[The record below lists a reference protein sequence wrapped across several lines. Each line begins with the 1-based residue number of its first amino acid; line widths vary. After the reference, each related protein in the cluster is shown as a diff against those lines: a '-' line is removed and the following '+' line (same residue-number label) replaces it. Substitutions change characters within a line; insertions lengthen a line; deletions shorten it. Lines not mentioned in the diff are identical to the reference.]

1 MAENNRIAIVT
12 LKHSLE
18 AAQKIQRNIGGDILI
33 YSPKAFREAFSY
45 DSIIAIMSLGIAT
58 RGIAPL
64 LKNKWVDPAVVVLD
78 SKLNYAIPLV
88 GGHHG
93 ANSLARSLAKLGIV
107 PIITTATEVEETSEG
122 KLVLGIGSRRGV
134 SKEEV
139 VRAIQD
145 ALSEIGAGMED
156 VEILASASL
165 KINEEGI
172 REAAR
177 VLGKTLAFVPRNI
190 INRIETPSDSKA
202 ACLGLDGVCEP
213 CAIALARHKKLVLE
227 KRAYGRVTIA
237 IAR

>member
-1 MAENNRIAIVT
+1 MVENKRIAIVT
-12 LKHSLE
+12 LKRNLK
-18 AAQKIQRNIGGDILI
+18 AAQKIQRHIGGDILI
-33 YSPKAFREAFSY
+33 YSSTAFREAFSY
-45 DSIIAIMSLGIAT
+45 DCIIAMMALGIAT
-58 RGIAPL
+58 RGIASL

-93 ANSLARSLAKLGIV
+93 ANSLARSLARLGII
-107 PIITTATEVEETSEG
+107 PIITTATGLEEARG
-122 KLVLGIGSRRGV
+122 GLIVGIGSRKGV
-134 SKEEV
+134 SPEEV
-139 VRAIQD
+139 IRAIEE

-156 VEILASASL
+156 VEILTTASL

-172 REAAR
+172 REAAQ

-190 INRIETPSDSKA
+190 INRIVAPSDSRA
-202 ACLGLDGVCEP
+202 TSLGLNGVCEP

-227 KRAYGRVTIA
+227 KKTYGRVTIA